1 VATGSAKAPEF
12 GCSNIPSTISSQ
24 RFCQTTM
31 KEKVL
36 LQQQQQDEETEK
48 PVNFP
53 PRKRSIPYGFDFDL
67 DEVWAPLNPHLRG
80 FRTEASA
87 SSSASSSDNSIHSR
101 SILPAVMQSSSVLGG
116 PESRAATARLSER
129 GQKKLQNQ
137 DSDEFAVENED
148 IFMQINSLN
157 LDDDSTSVEVSKEE
171 DVVISTVDLPSAK
184 TLRGGTNIV
193 AKGRHGIKSETSLV
207 SRSAVSSYSTSSS
220 RLLEGSVLPPP
231 STSSSYSNS
240 SSRLSSG
247 SVVGTIS
254 PARSPAMLR
263 RLPNNSGLTPGLVN
277 EQRNLKKTN
286 STSPRKTSP
295 SGQFKF

>member
-1 VATGSAKAPEF
+1 
-12 GCSNIPSTISSQ
+12 
-24 RFCQTTM
+24 
-31 KEKVL
+31 
-36 LQQQQQDEETEK
+36 
-48 PVNFP
+48 
-53 PRKRSIPYGFDFDL
+53 
-67 DEVWAPLNPHLRG
+67 
-80 FRTEASA
+80 
-87 SSSASSSDNSIHSR
+87 
-101 SILPAVMQSSSVLGG
+101 
-116 PESRAATARLSER
+116 
-129 GQKKLQNQ
+129 
-137 DSDEFAVENED
+137 
-148 IFMQINSLN
+148 MQINSLN

-193 AKGRHGIKSETSLV
+193 AKGRHGIKSENSLV
-207 SRSAVSSYSTSSS
+207 SRSAVSSNSTSTS
-220 RLLEGSVLPPP
+220 RLLEGSVLPP

-247 SVVGTIS
+247 SVSGTIS